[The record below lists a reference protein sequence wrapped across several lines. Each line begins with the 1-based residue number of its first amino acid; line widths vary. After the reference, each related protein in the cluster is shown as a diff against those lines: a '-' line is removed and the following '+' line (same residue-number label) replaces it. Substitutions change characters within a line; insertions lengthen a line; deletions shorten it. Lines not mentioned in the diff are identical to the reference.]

1 MQGDGRAP
9 AEGPGRIA
17 CVLVPFFPSPFA
29 PPAGK
34 EAQKRASRRLFAPSL
49 GREDCAWQP
58 RRLRIA
64 AFPPDEAPQGGGR
77 SFVFSLGT
85 SCPHSRHRPHRAG
98 PQLLSL
104 PVTRSSNIRSAACKA
119 RERRTRPGRPDR
131 PGAGGVRGK
140 EHRAVHA
147 QRRPTDPERGWGSG
161 KPRGRRGF
169 EDKTS
174 ARQRSPPGKGTN
186 TS

>member
-98 PQLLSL
+98 PQLMSL

-119 RERRTRPGRPDR
+119 REEDTTGASRPS
-131 PGAGGVRGK
+131 
-140 EHRAVHA
+140 
-147 QRRPTDPERGWGSG
+147 RGWRCTRQGTPGCARAEKTNRSG
-161 KPRGRRGF
+161 EGMGVGETPG
-169 EDKTS
+169 E
-174 ARQRSPPGKGTN
+174 ARI
-186 TS
+186 